1 MMRRSSLLD
10 RKLNTSRAL
19 RWPAEL
25 TGQGFVFARR
35 NKVNNTYVKYYW
47 LLFKDNSCETLTAV
61 NILCKHVVEKL
72 PSPNPESVTCDG
84 ENKRKPSY
92 MSNTH
97 QEIPM
102 ENFFFFN
109 WIGKSLFLTPSNG
122 SEITGSHDA
131 KEYRKSDEHQRR
143 QKYCSMDSDGIHL
156 SDGIRLSQSKSTGV
170 HPCLSELPEPSHWK
184 TFALR
189 KNHQMYNHSAKGLDL
204 MNFALKFPCY
214 LT

>member
-35 NKVNNTYVKYYW
+35 DKVNNTYVKYYW

-97 QEIPM
+97 REIPM
-102 ENFFFFN
+102 ENFFFFQLN
-109 WIGKSLFLTPSNG
+109 RQNSIPDTFQRKWDNRKSWRERVSEVRWTSEKAEILFDGFRWNPFVGWNPTESIEIHWSPSVSIG
-122 SEITGSHDA
+122 ITGTVS
-131 KEYRKSDEHQRR
+131 
-143 QKYCSMDSDGIHL
+143 L
-156 SDGIRLSQSKSTGV
+156 
-170 HPCLSELPEPSHWK
+170 
-184 TFALR
+184 
-189 KNHQMYNHSAKGLDL
+189 KN
-204 MNFALKFPCY
+204 FCP
-214 LT
+214 T